1 MEHKVKP
8 KKVLFFQA
16 VTPVHMG
23 AGQGLDHIDLPI
35 QREQHTRYPIF
46 YASGIKGA
54 LRQYALERLREKCPE
69 KSLSKLDEAI
79 EKNQWCR
86 KNDKEISNSEEKK
99 NALSGENCERNIELV
114 AQIFGSQDCRG
125 KLTVSDAKILFF
137 PVKSLKGVFAYVSC
151 PFVLTRYAE
160 DTGNKELLEVLK
172 NLKISEGEILSSE
185 TLKVGDNKVVLEEF
199 EFEHKGNP
207 NEVVEKLNLPDGL
220 KEKISQ
226 RVAIVDNDTFGY
238 FVENLT
244 EVVNRIK
251 INPETGTVKQGGL
264 WTEEYLPAESVLY
277 SLWFESQDLTEEET
291 EYLPSEGS
299 LLILGGD
306 QTVGKGI
313 VKLLQREVEN
323 EDA

>member
-1 MEHKVKP
+1 
-8 KKVLFFQA
+8 
-16 VTPVHMG
+16 
-23 AGQGLDHIDLPI
+23 
-35 QREQHTRYPIF
+35 
-46 YASGIKGA
+46 
-54 LRQYALERLREKCPE
+54 
-69 KSLSKLDEAI
+69 
-79 EKNQWCR
+79 
-86 KNDKEISNSEEKK
+86 
-99 NALSGENCERNIELV
+99 LV

-160 DTGNKELLEVLK
+160 DTANKELLEVLK

-185 TLKVGDNKVVLEEF
+185 TLKVECNKVVLEEF

-226 RVAIVDNDTFGY
+226 RVAIVDDDTFGY

-251 INPETGTVKQGGL
+251 INPETGTVKEGGL

-277 SLWFESQDLTEEET
+277 SLRFENQDLTEEGT

-313 VKLLQREVEN
+313 VKLLQKEVNHEN
-323 EDA
+323 T